1 MDDRPLS
8 RRWLVAGGVALVL
21 MLAASVWWAQRS
33 LGEGFLPHGYCLTW
47 IPGLLWLHVASD
59 SLIAVS
65 YFSIPLSLLHIVRR
79 RGDVPFSWMFLLFG
93 SFIVACGLTHAFD
106 VWTLWHADYWL
117 SGGVKAVTA
126 GVSVTTAVALLAVMP
141 RMLAVPSAEQL
152 RRAKET
158 LEQEV
163 RARRLAEAELRQ
175 MRDVLAQRVAQRTAD
190 LADAHALLDATF
202 DAAPLGLAVFD
213 EEDRFVRVNPALAQI
228 NAAPVVNH
236 LGRNVREMLPQ
247 LGDTL
252 ARHLRTTRETRDPV
266 IGIELTGS
274 SPSVGAPVHFRI
286 SCFPVIG
293 AGRPALVGV
302 VCEDVTFRRTADAER
317 ARLLHEAQEANRLKD
332 EFMARVSHE
341 LRTPLQAIMSWMAL
355 LKSQRLDAAGA
366 ARALDRVDHNVR
378 LQARMISDLLDIAR
392 ILSGKLNIEIAPVDP
407 AQTLQR
413 TMDNLAADAADKHV
427 TLHAD
432 LVPDQG
438 ILYTDAQRLE
448 QVANNLVGNAIKYTL
463 AGGNVWVSA
472 DWTDD
477 AWELSV
483 RDDGIGLERQELSQ
497 VFQPFR
503 RGSDLATQQQQGL
516 GLGLA
521 IARNIIELMGG
532 SIAAHSDGI
541 GRGTKFSVRLPRR
554 APGAPHGAGNDGA
567 VANTE
572 LKGVRVLYVED
583 ESDVAEAT
591 AQALRAFGASVSV
604 ALSSDAA
611 FELLAD
617 MTFDVVVCDLRL
629 AHGDNGFEVQRS
641 LRERFAHLPA
651 LALSALGSP
660 SDLAATR
667 AAGFAC
673 HLVKPVPPATL
684 AAAIAST
691 LAR

>member
-1 MDDRPLS
+1 MDDRALS
-8 RRWLVAGGVALVL
+8 RHWLAGGCGALVL
-21 MLAASVWWAQRS
+21 MLAASVWWAQRT

-59 SLIAVS
+59 SLIALA

-126 GVSVTTAVALLAVMP
+126 AVSVTTAVALLGAMP
-141 RMLAVPSAEQL
+141 RMLAIPSAEQL

-163 RARRLAEAELRQ
+163 QARRQAEAELRQ
-175 MRDVLAQRVAQRTAD
+175 MRDALAQRVAQRTAD

-213 EEDRFVRVNPALAQI
+213 EADRFVRVNPALAQI
-228 NAAPVVNH
+228 SAAPAENY
-236 LGRNVREMLPQ
+236 LGRNLRDMLPQ
-247 LGDTL
+247 LGESLTPY
-252 ARHLRTTRETRDPV
+252 LRTTRETRAPV
-266 IGIELTGS
+266 IGIELSGGAMS
-274 SPSVGAPVHFRI
+274 GAPVHFRI
-286 SCFPVIG
+286 SCFPV
-293 AGRPALVGV
+293 ASEGRPALVGV
-302 VCEDVTFRRTADAER
+302 VCEDISFRRTAEAER
-317 ARLLHEAQEANRLKD
+317 ARLLHEAQEANRMKD

-355 LKSQRLDAAGA
+355 LKSQRLDADGA

-378 LQARMISDLLDIAR
+378 LQARMISDLLDTAR
-392 ILSGKLNIEIAPVDP
+392 ILSGKLNIEVATVDP

-413 TMDNLAADAADKHV
+413 VMDNMATAAADKSL
-427 TLHAD
+427 TLHVD
-432 LVPDQG
+432 LLPGRGQ
-438 ILYTDAQRLE
+438 LLTDAQRLE
-448 QVANNLVGNAIKYTL
+448 QVANNLVGNAVKYTL
-463 AGGNVWVSA
+463 AGGNVWVNTE
-472 DWTDD
+472 WNEE
-477 AWELSV
+477 AWVLVV
-483 RDDGIGLERQELSQ
+483 RDDGIGLDAQELGQ

-521 IARNIIELMGG
+521 IARNLAELMGG
-532 SIAAHSDGI
+532 SIEAHSDGV
-541 GRGTKFSVRLPRR
+541 GRGARFILRLPRQ
-554 APGAPHGAGNDGA
+554 APILPHRAGNDDA
-567 VANTE
+567 QANID
-572 LKGVRVLYVED
+572 LHGVQVLYVED

-591 AQALRAFGASVSV
+591 AQALRGFGASVSV

-611 FELLAD
+611 LALLGN
-617 MTFDVVVCDLRL
+617 MPFDVVVCDLRL
-629 AHGDNGFEVQRS
+629 AHGDSGFIVQRA

-651 LALSALGSP
+651 LALSAFGSP
-660 SDLAATR
+660 TDLEATQ
-667 AAGFAC
+667 AAGFAS
-673 HLVKPVPPATL
+673 HLVKPVAPAML
-684 AAAIAST
+684 AAAIAAS

>member
-1 MDDRPLS
+1 MDDEPVS
-8 RRWLVAGGVALVL
+8 ARWLAAGGVALVL
-21 MLAASVWWAQRS
+21 VLAASVGWAERS

-59 SLIAVS
+59 SLIALS

-126 GVSVTTAVALLAVMP
+126 GVSVTTAIALLAATP
-141 RMLAVPSAEQL
+141 RMLSIPSAEQL
-152 RRAKET
+152 RRAKDT
-158 LEQEV
+158 LEEEV

-175 MRDVLAQRVAQRTAD
+175 MRDELAERVAQRTAE

-213 EEDRFVRVNPALAQI
+213 EDDRFLRVNPALARI
-228 NAAPVVNH
+228 NAAPVASH

-252 ARHLRTTRETRDPV
+252 ARHLRTTRMTREPV

-274 SPSVGAPVHFRI
+274 SPSVHAPVHLRI
-286 SCFPVIG
+286 SCFPVVSE
-293 AGRPALVGV
+293 GRPALVGT
-302 VCEDVTFRRTADAER
+302 VCEDISFRRTAEAER

-355 LKSQRLDAAGA
+355 LKSQRLDADGA

-378 LQARMISDLLDIAR
+378 LQARLIADLLDIAR
-392 ILSGKLNIEIAPVDP
+392 ILSGKLNIETAAVDP
-407 AQTLQR
+407 AQALQR
-413 TMDNLAADAADKHV
+413 TIDNLAAAAAEKQI

-432 LVPDQG
+432 LMPG
-438 ILYTDAQRLE
+438 RGMLYTDPQRLE
-448 QVANNLVGNAIKYTL
+448 QVANNLVGNAVKYTL
-463 AGGNVWVSA
+463 SGGNVWVTA
-472 DWTDD
+472 NWTAG
-477 AWELSV
+477 AWELIV
-483 RDDGIGLERQELSQ
+483 RDDGIGLEPQELLQ

-503 RGSDLATQQQQGL
+503 RGSDLAAQQQQGL

-521 IARNIIELMGG
+521 IARNIVELMGG
-532 SIAAHSDGI
+532 SIFAHSDGI
-541 GRGTKFSVRLPRR
+541 GRGARFNLSLPRR
-554 APGAPHGAGNDGA
+554 TPLAKHDTDNVAAVNDT
-567 VANTE
+567 N

-591 AQALRAFGASVSV
+591 AHAIRAFGASVAV

-611 FELLAD
+611 FALLAD
-617 MTFDVVVCDLRL
+617 STFDVVVCDLRL
-629 AHGDNGFEVQRS
+629 AHGDNGFEVQRG
-641 LRERFAHLPA
+641 LRERFAPMPA

-667 AAGFAC
+667 AAGFAG
-673 HLVKPVPPATL
+673 HLVKPVSPEAL
-684 AAAIAST
+684 AAAIAAT